1 MARDLRKYAKNT
13 TVRAVFGFVFILFF
27 IGDGLIYVFYGQ
39 GAAISGL
46 LCILGGLLPIILIF
60 GLLSLLDIIVK
71 RANEE

>member
-13 TVRAVFGFVFILFF
+13 TVQSVIGFVVILLFV
-27 IGDGLIYVFYGQ
+27 GDGLIYALYGQ

-46 LCILGGLLPIILIF
+46 LCILGGMLPILLIF
-60 GLLSLLDIIVK
+60 GLLSLLDIIVR